1 LLDELYLHEGVV
13 DVGLELARLLMR
25 NRRAAEA
32 KPLVEELWR
41 GYENRGSMPPDLVLL
56 GFTAAELRR
65 MRSELSPL
73 DSGPT
78 GGVGGTHNFTSQP
91 TFVQVTLMSLVGH
104 LPPDTCWP
112 VYTVWVKDQASADA
126 VHAKRRAL
134 NRSREVTRRRPGPH
148 GAQGLSTCRLVGD
161 DALIGR
167 FTGDP
172 GQPPRATEG
181 RTGRG

>member
-1 LLDELYLHEGVV
+1 LLDELYLHEGGV

-25 NRRAAEA
+25 NGRAAEA

-73 DSGPT
+73 
-78 GGVGGTHNFTSQP
+78 
-91 TFVQVTLMSLVGH
+91 
-104 LPPDTCWP
+104 
-112 VYTVWVKDQASADA
+112 
-126 VHAKRRAL
+126 
-134 NRSREVTRRRPGPH
+134 
-148 GAQGLSTCRLVGD
+148 
-161 DALIGR
+161 IGR

-172 GQPPRATEG
+172 GQPPRAGQKDELDVG
-181 RTGRG
+181 EVERA